1 MVISDN
7 RQHINSAG
15 LALIKSYEGLA
26 EKVFENGKLVA
37 IESYQDMVG
46 VWTIGYGH
54 TKTAKPNMRISPEAA
69 EALLQEDI
77 AEFEAA
83 VARTAQVPLSSDRFS
98 ALVAFAFNLGAS
110 ALAEST
116 LLKLLNKGDY
126 LGAADQLPR
135 WNKADE
141 NRSLGLTRRRL
152 SERALFL
159 SQPWEG
165 YRSYEGPVKPEQVIA
180 SLGSSFSVKPETPVS
195 TTAAVSSLETRAEA
209 PASESKSDD
218 NGPKS
223 LSDSL
228 RNLRL
233 VEPMMHGEDVQTLQS
248 ALKAAGFFF
257 NTTGF
262 FDSITESVVKE
273 FQRKK
278 GLKDDGVVGSL
289 TRSELGL

>member
-1 MVISDN
+1 MVVVPEN
-7 RQHINSAG
+7 RQRINSAG

-46 VWTIGYGH
+46 IWTIGYGH
-54 TKTAKPNMRISPEAA
+54 TKTAKPNMRITPEKA

-77 AEFEAA
+77 AEFEEA
-83 VARTAQVPLSSDRFS
+83 VVRVATVPLSSNRFS
-98 ALVAFAFNLGAS
+98 ALVAFTFNLGAS
-110 ALAEST
+110 ALAQST

-165 YRSYEGPVKPEQVIA
+165 YRSYEGPVQPEQVIA
-180 SLGSSFSVKPETPVS
+180 SLGSFPISPERPNA
-195 TTAAVSSLETRAEA
+195 TTVAVSPIATGAQ
-209 PASESKSDD
+209 PD
-218 NGPKS
+218 GKS
-223 LSDSL
+223 LDDSFRSL
-228 RNLRL
+228 RFID
-233 VEPMMHGEDVQTLQS
+233 PMMHGEDVQALQA
-248 ALKAAGFFF
+248 ALKAEGFFF

-262 FDSITESVVKE
+262 FDRITEAVVKE

-278 GLKDDGVVGSL
+278 GLKDDGIVGSL
-289 TRSELGL
+289 TRTKLGL

>member
-1 MVISDN
+1 MVISEN
-7 RQHINSAG
+7 RQRINSAG
-15 LALIKSYEGLA
+15 LTLIKSYEGLA

-46 VWTIGYGH
+46 IWTIGYGH
-54 TKTAKPNMRISPEAA
+54 TKTAKPNMRISPEKA

-77 AEFEAA
+77 AEFEEA
-83 VARTAQVPLSSDRFS
+83 VARTAQVPLSSDHFS

-165 YRSYEGPVKPEQVIA
+165 YRSYEGPVQPEQVIA
-180 SLGSSFSVKPETPVS
+180 SLGSSLPINPERKPERKPERPTPTVAAAS
-195 TTAAVSSLETRAEA
+195 PITTAEPDGE
-209 PASESKSDD
+209 
-218 NGPKS
+218 
-223 LSDSL
+223 SL
-228 RNLRL
+228 RDSFRSLRL
-233 VEPMMHGEDVQTLQS
+233 LEPMMHGEDVQALQS
-248 ALKAAGFFF
+248 ALKAEGFFF

-262 FDSITESVVKE
+262 FDRITESVVKE

-289 TRSELGL
+289 TRTKLGL